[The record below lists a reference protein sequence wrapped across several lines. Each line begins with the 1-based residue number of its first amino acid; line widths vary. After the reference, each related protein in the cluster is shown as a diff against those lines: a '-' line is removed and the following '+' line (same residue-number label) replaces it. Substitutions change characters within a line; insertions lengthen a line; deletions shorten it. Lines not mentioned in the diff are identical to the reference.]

1 MESTIQMCTQLSDRD
16 CFYISENQNKQ
27 LSYPIHSHAD
37 YELNF
42 MEHGRGVRR
51 IVGDSDEI
59 IGDCDMVLITGK
71 DLEHVWER
79 TNCQS
84 LDVHEITI
92 HFSADLFDG
101 SFVNKANFQSIRI
114 MLEKARCGLAFSEEC
129 MQRVSPMLNALV
141 NEKRSFYAVLRFM
154 AILYELSLDE
164 HARVLSSNSF
174 ARVRHATDSLRVNKV
189 QDYVEEHY
197 MEEIRLSTLA
207 NMVGMTEVSFSRF
220 FRRSTGQTFSDYL
233 IAVRL
238 NHASRLLLD
247 SRLPISEIC
256 FECGFNNLSNFNRI
270 FKKNKH
276 CAPKAY
282 RENYRK
288 QKIVI

>member
-1 MESTIQMCTQLSDRD
+1 MESTTQLSERD

-27 LSYPIHSHAD
+27 LSYPIHCHVD

-42 MEHGRGVRR
+42 MENGRGVRR

-59 IGDCDMVLITGK
+59 ISDCDLVLITGK

-79 TNCQS
+79 TNCES

-101 SFVNKANFQSIRI
+101 SFANKANFQSICS
-114 MLEKARCGLAFSEEC
+114 MLEKARRGLAFSDEC
-129 MQRVSPMLNALV
+129 MQKVSPMFNALV
-141 NEKRSFYAVLRFM
+141 NEKRSFYAVLHFM

-174 ARVRHATDSLRVNKV
+174 ARVRQTDSLRVNKV
-189 QDYVEEHY
+189 QDYVEEHF

-207 NMVGMTEVSFSRF
+207 DMVGMTSVSFSRF
-220 FRRSTGQTFSDYL
+220 FRQSTGQTFSDYL
-233 IAVRL
+233 ISVRL
-238 NHASRLLLD
+238 KHASRLLLD
-247 SRLPISEIC
+247 SRLPIAEIC

-276 CAPKAY
+276 CAPKVY
-282 RENYRK
+282 RENYCK

>member
-1 MESTIQMCTQLSDRD
+1 MMQMTCTQLSDKD
-16 CFYISENQNKQ
+16 CFYISESRNKL
-27 LSYPIHSHAD
+27 LSYPIHCHAD

-51 IVGDSDEI
+51 VVGDSDEI
-59 IGDCDMVLITGK
+59 IGESDLVLITGK
-71 DLEHVWER
+71 DLEHVWDR
-79 TNCQS
+79 TGCES
-84 LDVHEITI
+84 SDVHEITI
-92 HFSADLFDG
+92 HFSADLFEG
-101 SFVNKANFQSIRI
+101 SFMHKTHFQSIFT
-114 MLEKARCGLAFSEEC
+114 MLEKAQRGLAFSEEC
-129 MQRVSPMLNALV
+129 VQKVYPMFNALV
-141 NEKRSFYAVLRFM
+141 GEKRGFYAVLRFM
-154 AILYELSLDE
+154 AILHELSLDE
-164 HARVLSSNSF
+164 QARILSSNSF
-174 ARVRHATDSLRVNKV
+174 ARVRHVVDSLRVNKV

-207 NMVGMTEVSFSRF
+207 DMVGMTSVSFSRF
-220 FRRSTGQTFSDYL
+220 FRHSTGQTFSDYL

-238 NHASRLLLD
+238 EHASRLLLD
-247 SRLPISEIC
+247 SHLPIAEVC

>member
-1 MESTIQMCTQLSDRD
+1 MEPASKVFTSLSDRD
-16 CFYISENQNKQ
+16 CFYISENRNKH
-27 LSYPIHSHAD
+27 LSYPIHCHAD

-42 MEHGRGVRR
+42 MEHGNGVRR

-59 IGDCDMVLITGK
+59 IGDCDLVLITGK
-71 DLEHVWER
+71 DLEHVWNR
-79 TNCQS
+79 TGCDS
-84 LDVHEITI
+84 PDLHEITI
-92 HFSADLFDG
+92 HFSADLFNG
-101 SFVNKANFQSIRI
+101 SFLQKTNFQSIQI
-114 MLEKARCGLAFSEEC
+114 MLEKAQRGLLFSEET
-129 MQRVSPMLNALV
+129 MSRAVPMLTSLLG
-141 NEKRSFYAVLRFM
+141 EKRGFYAVLRFM

-164 HARVLSSNSF
+164 HARILSSNSF
-174 ARVRHATDSLRVNKV
+174 ARVRHMVDSQRVNKV

-197 MEEIRLSTLA
+197 MDEIRLATLA
-207 NMVGMTEVSFSRF
+207 DMVGMTSVSFSRF
-220 FRRSTGQTFSDYL
+220 FRQSTGQTFSDYL

-238 NHASRLLLD
+238 EHASRLLLD
-247 SRLPISEIC
+247 SHMPIAEVC

-276 CAPKAY
+276 CAPKVY